1 MQPKVAANISG
12 DRQSFV
18 QAAMNMLLSL
28 AVGFAVITV
37 ATLFEACRA
46 ARWRDRKRFWRM
58 VAMAIPLAG
67 MSAVSLLAGTQY
79 SATIFWG
86 NAGFGPDWEC
96 EILGRAVPRCASG
109 ICRLRF
115 RPIRRPRLL
124 VDGSQAPP

>member
-28 AVGFAVITV
+28 AVGLAVITV

-79 SATIFWG
+79 SATIF
-86 NAGFGPDWEC
+86 
-96 EILGRAVPRCASG
+96 LGQRRVRPGLGVRDSRQGSAKVCFRDLPLALQANPPPTPPR
-109 ICRLRF
+109 
-115 RPIRRPRLL
+115 
-124 VDGSQAPP
+124 